1 MVHIERAVTPVAER
15 RRVYDALYRQYVD
28 LYPAA
33 RATMH
38 ALAALGS

>member
-1 MVHIERAVTPVAER
+1 VTPDPAR
-15 RRVYDALYRQYVD
+15 REAYDALYGLYVD

-38 ALAALGS
+38 ALATTMA